1 MGVMSLKK
9 ILIRF
14 LGTKALKQSGIGEL
28 TLSLIPKMAV
38 MTAVCL
44 CISLVLTKDWRDIP
58 GFAVGLVYACLC
70 LVYLARTCGEAAS
83 CGDIKR
89 ARVMMIRCYVLRFF
103 GLFILGAV
111 SLWFEFMS
119 FVGIL
124 LPQLFP
130 KILLSIDRHSR
141 KKD

>member
-1 MGVMSLKK
+1 MGVMSLKN
-9 ILIRF
+9 ILKRF

-38 MTAVCL
+38 MTVVCL
-44 CISLVLTKDWRDIP
+44 CISLILTRDWRDIT
-58 GFAVGLVYACLC
+58 GFAVGLVYAVFC

-83 CGDIKR
+83 CGDIRR
-89 ARVMMIRCYVLRFF
+89 AKAMMVRCYVLRFF

-130 KILLSIDRHSR
+130 KILLSVSQHLR